1 MKVYKKQKY
10 RTMVHDTPLSVSI
23 LVLFWKLNWAQP
35 QPMAAWP
42 LGMLL
47 LEIPYSLPP
56 QTQFSQLPTALQKN
70 TRGRLSSPLCMDD
83 PCPALFLSIDPC
95 VPAPNSD
102 ENLLYNQSL
111 PTPEDKKL
119 TDLPDPLYHPRINSQ
134 GLPSC
139 YKKQTVSL
147 SHLPHISWESPFPL
161 HFNSVSQPQTP
172 KDHLHS

>member
-1 MKVYKKQKY
+1 
-10 RTMVHDTPLSVSI
+10 MVHDTPLSVSI

-56 QTQFSQLPTALQKN
+56 QTQFSQLSTALQQN
-70 TRGRLSSPLCMDD
+70 TRSRFSSPLCMDD
-83 PCPALFLSIDPC
+83 PCPILFLSIDHC

-102 ENLLYNQSL
+102 GNRLFNQSL
-111 PTPEDKKL
+111 PMPEGKKP
-119 TDLPDPLYHPRINSQ
+119 TDLPDPLYNSRINSQ

-139 YKKQTVSL
+139 YRKRTVSL
-147 SHLPHISWESPFPL
+147 SHLPHISWDSPFSL
-161 HFNSVSQPQTP
+161 HFNSVSQPRNP
-172 KDHLHS
+172 KYHLLS